1 MRSTLLAVL
10 ATLLIVLAPAAAGG
24 ASTAATYKGKAK
36 SLAGDFAY
44 GNVTVKRQGARVT
57 RVKIQILSGSAKIKA
72 GVMAVTYLADKT
84 VEDQKTTLR
93 VKFNGTRATGT
104 FSETDICVDKGKF
117 TAKR

>member
-1 MRSTLLAVL
+1 MKIEAVT
-10 ATLLIVLAPAAAGG
+10 ATCPYGTTNRTIVFNPKDSG
-24 ASTAATYKGKAK
+24 
-36 SLAGDFAY
+36 
-44 GNVTVKRQGARVT
+44 
-57 RVKIQILSGSAKIKA
+57 IQILSGSSKIKA

-93 VKFNGTRATGT
+93 VKFKGTTATGT